1 MCGER
6 CVCPCD
12 VCVHGMA
19 CRLLLRHCW
28 HQRAEWWEEEEEEE
42 EEDRRVCWRG
52 KRIRMRTAS

>member
-1 MCGER
+1 VR
-6 CVCPCD
+6 VCPCD

-42 EEDRRVCWRG
+42 DRRVCMWGERM
-52 KRIRMRTAS
+52 RMRTAS